1 MRAHGAPFFTKVV
14 FVMPLQ
20 IWLDGKLVPE
30 QEAKVS
36 VFDHGLLYGDGI
48 FEGIRAYH
56 GRVFKLKEHLKRL
69 YDGAQCLMI
78 NIPITMD
85 QMQEA
90 VLETLRAN
98 DLSDAYIRLVV
109 TRGVGDLGLDPRKC
123 PVPSIFCI
131 ATSIALYPDEVYEK
145 GLKLVTCATRRN
157 PPEALN
163 GSIKSLNY
171 LNNIMA
177 KMECIQAN
185 VPEGIMLT
193 TDGYVCECTGDNL
206 FLINGN
212 KLITP
217 PDHLGALPGIT
228 RQAVMDVAADLG
240 MEVVEELFRMR
251 SVYTAEEAFLTGTA
265 AELVPVVEVDG
276 RQIGAGKAGPQTT
289 KLLDAFRALIQHDGE
304 PIYKQ

>member
-1 MRAHGAPFFTKVV
+1 
-14 FVMPLQ
+14 MPLQ

-30 QEAKVS
+30 QDAKIS

-56 GRVFKLKEHLKRL
+56 GRVFKLDEHLQRM
-69 YDGAQCLMI
+69 YDGAHVLMLDV
-78 NIPITMD
+78 PVTVE
-85 QMQEA
+85 QMKEL

-98 DLSDAYIRLVV
+98 ELKDAYIRLVV

-123 PVPSIFCI
+123 PIPTVFCI
-131 ATSIALYPDEVYEK
+131 ATSIALYPEEVYHK
-145 GLKLVTCATRRN
+145 GLSLITTSTRRN
-157 PPEALN
+157 SPDALN
-163 GSIKSLNY
+163 ASIKSLNY

-177 KMECIQAN
+177 KIECVRAE

-217 PDHLGALPGIT
+217 PDYIGNLPGIT
-228 RQAVMDVAADLG
+228 RAAVMELADEAG
-240 MEVVEELFRMR
+240 MEVREELFRMR
-251 SVYTAEEAFLTGTA
+251 SVYTAEEVFLTGTA
-265 AELVPVVEVDG
+265 AEIVPVVEVDG
-276 RQIGAGKAGPQTT
+276 RKIGNGTPGPKTG
-289 KLLDAFRALIQHDGE
+289 KLLEAFRSLIQCCGE
-304 PIYKQ
+304 PIYPEQ

>member
-1 MRAHGAPFFTKVV
+1 
-14 FVMPLQ
+14 MPLQ

-30 QEAKVS
+30 QEAKIS

-69 YDGAQCLMI
+69 YDGAQCLMM
-78 NIPITMD
+78 NIPITID

-98 DLSDAYIRLVV
+98 DLRDAYIRLVV

-131 ATSIALYPDEVYEK
+131 ATSIALYPEEVYEK

-157 PPEALN
+157 SPDALN

-177 KMECIQAN
+177 KIECIQAD

-289 KLLDAFRALIQHDGE
+289 RLLEAFRTLIQHDGE
-304 PIYKQ
+304 PIYK

>member
-1 MRAHGAPFFTKVV
+1 
-14 FVMPLQ
+14 MPLQ

-56 GRVFKLKEHLKRL
+56 GRVFKLQEHLQRM
-69 YDGAQCLMI
+69 YDGAHCLML
-78 NIPITMD
+78 NIPITIE
-85 QMQEA
+85 QMQEV

-98 DLSDAYIRLVV
+98 ELRDAYIRLVV

-123 PVPSIFCI
+123 PVPTIFCI
-131 ATSIALYPDEVYEK
+131 ATSIALYPEEVYTK
-145 GLKLVTCATRRN
+145 GLSLVTCSTRRN
-157 PPEALN
+157 PPDALN

-171 LNNIMA
+171 LNNILA
-177 KMECIQAN
+177 KLECVQAE

-217 PDHLGALPGIT
+217 PDYLGALPGIT
-228 RQAVMDVAADLG
+228 RQAVMELGADLG
-240 MEVVEELFRMR
+240 MEVLEDLFRMR
-251 SVYTAEEAFLTGTA
+251 SVYTAEEAFLTGSA

-276 RQIGAGKAGPQTT
+276 RKIGNGHAGPKTT
-289 KLLDAFRALIQHDGE
+289 KLLEAFRSLIECCGE
-304 PIYKQ
+304 PIYK